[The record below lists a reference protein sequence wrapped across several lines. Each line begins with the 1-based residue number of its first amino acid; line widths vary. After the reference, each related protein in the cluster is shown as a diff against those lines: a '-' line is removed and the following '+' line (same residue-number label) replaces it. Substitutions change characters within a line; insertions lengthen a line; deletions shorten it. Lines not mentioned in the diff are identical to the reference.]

1 MINQLITDV
10 FNAFFS
16 CLGNNFNFPFQVPTA
31 LKTETHTDFSRVGTF
46 LSTTTQ
52 PPLKSS
58 ANPNNPYGTPLR
70 NKAGLSPP
78 VAIAS
83 IFGIP
88 MNVTFTQDDVPDI
101 TSSG

>member
-1 MINQLITDV
+1 MS
-10 FNAFFS
+10 FFS
-16 CLGNNFNFPFQVPTA
+16 YLGNNFNFPFQVPTA
-31 LKTETHTDFSRVGTF
+31 LKTESHTDFSRVGTF

-101 TSSG
+101 TSSGK